1 MVNFG
6 HPANRGIIAYLSADT
21 RQKIDAR
28 AQASPADITDPYY
41 NLGTHPDIVERLWDD
56 LGGVLPKNCR
66 WVLYGAPVLV
76 HHASGVVFGFA
87 GGSLTYALRL
97 PPAERALAIAAGADT
112 IHHYPAYA
120 ELNIA
125 ASKLD
130 LARFGPEWVFGRWLK
145 GEEDWCRAAFD
156 AAGTA

>member
-6 HPANRGIIAYLSADT
+6 HPANRGLIAYLSAEG
-21 RQKIDAR
+21 RQKADTR
-28 AQASPADITDPYY
+28 AQASPDDIADPYY
-41 NLGTHPDIVERLWDD
+41 DLGTHPDIVERLWND
-56 LGGVLPKNCR
+56 LGGMLPKNCK

-76 HHASGVVFGFA
+76 HDASGVVFGFA

-97 PPAERALAIAAGADT
+97 PPAERALAIAAGAET

-130 LARFGPEWVFGRWLK
+130 LTRFGPDWVFGRWLK
-145 GEEDWCRAAFD
+145 GEEEWCRAAFD
-156 AAGTA
+156 AAATA